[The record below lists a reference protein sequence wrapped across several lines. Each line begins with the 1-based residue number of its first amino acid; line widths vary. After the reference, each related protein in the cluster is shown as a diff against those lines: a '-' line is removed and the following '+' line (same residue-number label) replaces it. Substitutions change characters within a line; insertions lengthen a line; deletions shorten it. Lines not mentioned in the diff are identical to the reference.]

1 MTEKKK
7 KKKKTFLKNLPAC
20 GFFLSLFRPIVVV
33 FFLNYY
39 YSYYS
44 MDSPQLFLDDANT
57 LTAIYIYIKI
67 KEMKTVTPKL
77 SNKMKRTKR
86 NRQNYFFFF
95 LLFSSFLNSFKIFL
109 FYFLFL
115 GFISQH
121 DPNTTDTEIRV
132 IFLSFQLLYIIIN
145 IQTTLVSSSFFCSQL
160 CKVFFLFC
168 EKLKMR
174 EKSYHCYWCPLS
186 LFLLTFLN
194 ILFFL

>member
-1 MTEKKK
+1 
-7 KKKKTFLKNLPAC
+7 
-20 GFFLSLFRPIVVV
+20 
-33 FFLNYY
+33 
-39 YSYYS
+39 

-160 CKVFFLFC
+160 CKVFFICVC
-168 EKLKMR
+168 EKLKLR
-174 EKSYHCYWCPLS
+174 EKSYHCY
-186 LFLLTFLN
+186 
-194 ILFFL
+194 